1 MTDIFIV
8 YSTGVKTH
16 RDDYCINIS
25 KDKLTEKIDEFVSEN
40 LGNEELKEKYKLK
53 DTNVWKLGDRR
64 NKLRRKNNI
73 EDLYTKIY
81 YRPMDIRHIFY
92 DDDVI
97 ELSRRNVGQHLINEG
112 NYCIIFM
119 RQVSGEDNYSHFA
132 VSEFMAESR
141 SFFSNRGTMSMA
153 HLFDLSNNANPSPN
167 IHSNFIQA
175 LTKHTGIS
183 DINARSFVRYLTAVM
198 HSSRYKKMYG
208 DFLKIDFPRIPI
220 TSDKDTFNK
229 LCQLGSQLIS
239 AHLNKNSKFENKVSE
254 LSANSLNNSG
264 IDISSPKGKLEIS
277 KISKKEMYRD
287 GTIFLDSK
295 AKTDGTVI
303 TGVPSECWEFQLG
316 GYNLLEKWIYD
327 RREYGGRGAYPISD
341 KDVQTFT
348 IIVQS
353 IKAIIRITNEIDSLI
368 DSLGG
373 WPLEG
378 CDNFPNFSTLESG
391 QKTLF

>member
-1 MTDIFIV
+1 MFG
-8 YSTGVKTH
+8 S
-16 RDDYCINIS
+16 
-25 KDKLTEKIDEFVSEN
+25 
-40 LGNEELKEKYKLK
+40 
-53 DTNVWKLGDRR
+53 LGDRR

-141 SFFSNRGTMSMA
+141 SFFSNRTMSMA

-175 LTKHTGIS
+175 LMYILAYQIS
-183 DINARSFVRYLTAVM
+183 TQGAFVRQHTAVM

-239 AHLNKNSKFENKVSE
+239 AHLNK
-254 LSANSLNNSG
+254 
-264 IDISSPKGKLEIS
+264 
-277 KISKKEMYRD
+277 KI
-287 GTIFLDSK
+287 
-295 AKTDGTVI
+295 
-303 TGVPSECWEFQLG
+303 
-316 GYNLLEKWIYD
+316 
-327 RREYGGRGAYPISD
+327 
-341 KDVQTFT
+341 
-348 IIVQS
+348 
-353 IKAIIRITNEIDSLI
+353 
-368 DSLGG
+368 
-373 WPLEG
+373 
-378 CDNFPNFSTLESG
+378 
-391 QKTLF
+391 